1 MAEAGERLKVL
12 VVDDQE
18 VNLLLL
24 TAILQQQGH
33 DVVRAT
39 NGREAVDVFER
50 SQPDLVLMDVMMPVM
65 DGYEAARIIRERAG
79 DRFMPIIFVTALR
92 DEASLI
98 KALQAGGQDF
108 ITKPYS
114 HAILKAKIDALLEQR
129 RMYETMRLQRD
140 ELELHQ
146 QWIQHEHKVAES
158 LFQKILHSSA
168 LTQPGVRYV
177 LSPQAIFNGD
187 LLIAAFRPSG
197 QLNVLLG
204 DFTGHGLSAAIGTIP
219 VSDIFQGMTIKGFAI
234 PEIASEINKK
244 LQAVLPRGLFLAA
257 TLVEIDSAEGVMKVW
272 NGGLPEA
279 ILYDA
284 EAGRIRSRLQT
295 RHFPLGLVGANQF
308 DKHIDIYPIGEH
320 DRLYLFTDGVTE
332 AANAEGEMFGDG
344 RLQAVFDGHVPVE
357 SLLDTLLEQVTSFR
371 GQQLQTD
378 DFTLAEFQVGCLE
391 RLPESSALPAV
402 AVTAGLDAAG
412 IPEWTL
418 AFEMQPP
425 MLRSLDPLPVL
436 MQVLM
441 EVQHLYQ
448 HKEQIYI
455 ILAELYS
462 NALEHGVLGLRSQI
476 KNEPEGFQR
485 YYTAREDALNKLT
498 SGYVRFAFQH
508 FLSDGG
514 GRIVIKVEDS
524 GSGFDYANR
533 LTVSAPGHQFHGRG
547 LSLLNGLCESLE
559 YRGRGNEVVAVYAW
573 QHDGSG
579 MA

>member
-114 HAILKAKIDALLEQR
+114 HAILKAKINALQEQR
-129 RMYETMRLQRD
+129 RMYETVRLQRD

-257 TLVEIDSAEGVMKVW
+257 TLVEIDSAEGMMKVW

-279 ILYDA
+279 ILYDP
-284 EAGRIRSRLQT
+284 EAGRIRSRLQA
-295 RHFPLGLVGANQF
+295 RHFPLGLVGVNQF
-308 DKHIDIYPIGEH
+308 DKHIDIYPIGEQ

-332 AANAEGEMFGDG
+332 VVNAEGEMFGDG

-371 GQQLQTD
+371 GQQLLRRLQDQT
-378 DFTLAEFQVGCLE
+378 
-391 RLPESSALPAV
+391 
-402 AVTAGLDAAG
+402 
-412 IPEWTL
+412 
-418 AFEMQPP
+418 
-425 MLRSLDPLPVL
+425 LRA
-436 MQVLM
+436 
-441 EVQHLYQ
+441 Y
-448 HKEQIYI
+448 
-455 ILAELYS
+455 
-462 NALEHGVLGLRSQI
+462 
-476 KNEPEGFQR
+476 
-485 YYTAREDALNKLT
+485 
-498 SGYVRFAFQH
+498 
-508 FLSDGG
+508 
-514 GRIVIKVEDS
+514 
-524 GSGFDYANR
+524 
-533 LTVSAPGHQFHGRG
+533 
-547 LSLLNGLCESLE
+547 LNGRLHLKCSRPCCDRWILC
-559 YRGRGNEVVAVYAW
+559 RC
-573 QHDGSG
+573 
-579 MA
+579 